1 LNLEKKYGK
10 RNLEPKQ
17 QHQRILMG
25 NEAIA
30 RGLIEAGVTL
40 AASYPGTPASEIL
53 QAVAAFAKE
62 EAIPLHA
69 EWSVNEKVAY
79 EVALANSYTGR
90 RSAVAMKQVG
100 LNVASDPF
108 LRSAYLG
115 VKGGLVVISADDP
128 GPHSSQTE
136 QDSRF
141 FAMFAKIPVLDP
153 SSPREA
159 KEMVAR
165 AFRLSEKYELPVM
178 VRPTTRVCHA
188 RQNVPLL
195 TPKRLARTTHFEKNP
210 GRWCATPQYLREL
223 HRSLNKKIEE
233 IAGEDEFFP
242 FLTPGDDS
250 FPGTCIIAS
259 GVALAHTWDLLEEMD
274 LLRRLDLYQV
284 TLPYPLHKDFI
295 KNIKSRYQRVL
306 VLEETQPVIELQL
319 AADLVRGRVAK
330 TVPGAGELTPEVIRP
345 VLEKFLD
352 LPPAAVVVFPGGE
365 ATRPTLC
372 AGCGHRA
379 AFYAIRESFPDGI
392 FPSDI
397 GCYTLGMNLGA
408 VDTCHCM
415 GAGISQAAG
424 FYRAYA
430 ATEGEKVPTM
440 VATIGDSTFFHAGV
454 PALINAVFHGARI
467 MVVILDNSTTAMT
480 GHQPTPEVGLT
491 AAGERGHP
499 VFLADL
505 VRACGVGFLK
515 EADPYDLPGFMTL
528 LKEADQYCRGEPGGV
543 AVIIAKHPCILD
555 REARKSQPALEMC
568 VTEDCTGCRHCL
580 DAFECP
586 ALHLDEATDQV
597 VIDGARCIGCGVCVH
612 VCPGGSIE
620 AKLKQ

>member
-1 LNLEKKYGK
+1 
-10 RNLEPKQ
+10 
-17 QHQRILMG
+17 MG

-30 RGLIEAGVTL
+30 RGLIECGVTL

-53 QAVAAFAKE
+53 QAVVAFAKE
-62 EAIPLHA
+62 TGAAIHA

-79 EVALANSYTGR
+79 ETALANSYTGR
-90 RSAVAMKQVG
+90 RSAVSMKQVG

-159 KEMVAR
+159 KKMVGQALR
-165 AFRLSEKYELPVM
+165 FSEKYELPWM
-178 VRPTTRVCHA
+178 LRPTTRVCHA
-188 RQNVPLL
+188 RQNVPIFPPQKLE
-195 TPKRLARTTHFEKNP
+195 RTAHFEKNP

-223 HRSLNKKIEE
+223 HRLLNQKIEE
-233 IAGEDEFFP
+233 IAGEEEFFP
-242 FLTPGDDS
+242 ILTPGDDS
-250 FPGTCIIAS
+250 FPGSCIIAS

-284 TLPYPLHKDFI
+284 TMPYPLHKDFAGH
-295 KNIKSRYQRVL
+295 IKSRYQRVL
-306 VLEETQPVIELQL
+306 VLEETYQVIELQL
-319 AADLVRGRVAK
+319 GADQVRGRK
-330 TVPGAGELTPEVIRP
+330 DKKIPGAGELTPEVIRP
-345 VLEKFLD
+345 VIEKFLD
-352 LPPAAVVVFPGGE
+352 LPPATVVSFPGGE
-365 ATRPTLC
+365 STRPTLC

-379 AFYAIRESFPDGI
+379 AFYAIRDTFPEGL

-397 GCYTLGMNLGA
+397 GCYTLGLNLGA

-430 ATEGEKVPTM
+430 AAAEKVPPI
-440 VATIGDSTFFHAGV
+440 VATIGDSTFFHAGI
-454 PALINAVFHGARI
+454 PALLNAVFHKARFI
-467 MVVILDNSTTAMT
+467 LVILDNSTTAMT
-480 GHQPTPEVGLT
+480 GHQPTPEKGPT
-491 AAGERGHP
+491 AAGEPAQP
-499 VFLADL
+499 VFIPDL
-505 VRACGVGFLK
+505 VKACGIRFLK
-515 EADPYDLPGFMTL
+515 EADPYDIPGFVSL
-528 LKEADQYCRGEPGGV
+528 LQEADRYCRGDDGSV
-543 AVIIAKHPCILD
+543 AVIVAKHPCILD
-555 REARKSQPALEMC
+555 REARKNQPALEVC

-580 DAFECP
+580 DDFECP

-612 VCPGGSIE
+612 VCPGGAITASPARE
-620 AKLKQ
+620 PDN